1 MADLQNSN
9 KRKSTHDSLQA
20 NKKTRK
26 SDFSSSNSA
35 SVQDCH
41 AIVENLIENIF
52 QVKYTIELGP
62 YIIAAV
68 QSNDSTR
75 VQHLIE
81 YGADVN
87 TKSNLGTSLLHWA
100 VFKKSLEVV
109 KILIQGGANIRAR
122 NSHDQTPLVLAV
134 CFKDNTM
141 MDLLLENGATL

>member
-9 KRKSTHDSLQA
+9 KRKSTHDSNQDK
-20 NKKTRK
+20 KKTK

>member
-9 KRKSTHDSLQA
+9 KRKSTHDSNQDK
-20 NKKTRK
+20 KKTK

-41 AIVENLIENIF
+41 AIIENLIENIF
-52 QVKYTIELGP
+52 QAKVTIELGP
-62 YIIAAV
+62 YIFAAV
-68 QSNDSTR
+68 QSNDSTK

-81 YGADVN
+81 QGADVN
-87 TKSNLGTSLLHWA
+87 TKSSLGTSLLHWA